1 MIVKILT
8 ATPEP
13 VSACSLAAGC
23 CYGKTNASKKR
34 LETCYKSGHLS
45 VFEHACVTFEIKGI
59 SRACSHQLVRHR
71 LASYCQESQR
81 YNRYD
86 LAGNDWYV
94 TPDAFD
100 GATLGLAEEVTFDY
114 AMQAAAY
121 AYRYAL
127 DAGIKP
133 EDARYL
139 LPEATKTS
147 IVCTMN
153 LRQFFHFLDMRA
165 DSHAQWEIRELA
177 EAMKAALGDYTGE
190 WHYLV
195 GLYSEPAS

>member
-1 MIVKILT
+1 MRVDVLS
-8 ATPEP
+8 ATSNPID
-13 VSACSLAAGC
+13 ACSIAAGV
-23 CYGKTNASKKR
+23 CYGKRNVSKKR
-34 LETCYKSGHLS
+34 LETCFKAGHMS
-45 VFEHACVTFEIKGI
+45 VFEHASAEFLIEGI

-86 LAGNDWYV
+86 FAGDDWYV
-94 TPDAFD
+94 KPEAFE
-100 GATLGLAEEVTFDY
+100 GVALGLAEEVTFDH

-147 IVCTMN
+147 VACTMN
-153 LRQFFHFLDMRA
+153 LRQFFHLLDMR
-165 DSHAQWEIRELA
+165 DDRHAQWEIRELA
-177 EAMKAALGDYTGE
+177 QAMKSVLSCVSSE
-190 WHYLV
+190 WQYMV
-195 GLYSEPAS
+195 GLYDKRA

>member
-1 MIVKILT
+1 MRVDVLS
-8 ATPEP
+8 ATSNPID
-13 VSACSLAAGC
+13 ACSIAAGV
-23 CYGKTNASKKR
+23 CYGKRNVI
-34 LETCYKSGHLS
+34 E
-45 VFEHACVTFEIKGI
+45 GI

-86 LAGNDWYV
+86 FAGDDWYV
-94 TPDAFD
+94 KPDAFE
-100 GATLGLAEEVTFDY
+100 GVALGLAEEVTFGC

-147 IVCTMN
+147 VACTMN
-153 LRQFFHFLDMRA
+153 LRQFFHLLDMR
-165 DSHAQWEIRELA
+165 DDQHAQWEIRGLA
-177 EAMKAALGDYTGE
+177 QAMKSVLSGVSSE
-190 WHYLV
+190 WQYMV
-195 GLYSEPAS
+195 GLYDKRA